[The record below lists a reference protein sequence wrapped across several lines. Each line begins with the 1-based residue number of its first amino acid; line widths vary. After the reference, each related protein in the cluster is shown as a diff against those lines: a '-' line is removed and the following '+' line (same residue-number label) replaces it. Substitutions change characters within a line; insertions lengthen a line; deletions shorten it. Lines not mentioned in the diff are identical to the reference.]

1 MDEIDWW
8 CLSRNPG
15 AIHLLESVIL
25 DMDKINWYTLS
36 ENPGAIH
43 LLERNIDKINWRNLS
58 ENPNIFE
65 IDKNQLKLDIT
76 EKAKIIDG
84 IIYE

>member
-1 MDEIDWW
+1 ME
-8 CLSRNPG
+8 
-15 AIHLLESVIL
+15 
-25 DMDKINWYTLS
+25 KI
-36 ENPGAIH
+36 
-43 LLERNIDKINWRNLS
+43 IDKINLYWLS

-65 IDKNQLKLDIT
+65 LDTKQLKLDIA

>member
-1 MDEIDWW
+1 MIDWSW
-8 CLSRNPG
+8 
-15 AIHLLESVIL
+15 
-25 DMDKINWYTLS
+25 
-36 ENPGAIH
+36 
-43 LLERNIDKINWRNLS
+43 LS

-65 IDKNQLKLDIT
+65 IDIKQLKLDIT